1 MTHNER
7 HTHQNPINM
16 NTYRRTTIALLIAI
30 SAFSTP
36 VVNAAEEKGWFGLSF
51 NVETEGFS
59 FNPTIQSV
67 KIEKVVASSPAA
79 QAGLAAGDVVVA
91 LQGIAI
97 AGAKAD
103 DLKAAMKKS
112 VGDTLRMKVKHGA
125 AEATEIQMVAISKP
139 AGR

>member
-1 MTHNER
+1 M
-7 HTHQNPINM
+7 
-16 NTYRRTTIALLIAI
+16 ALLIAI
-30 SAFSTP
+30 SAFSTA
-36 VVNAAEEKGWFGLSF
+36 VVNAAEEKGWFGLAF

-67 KIEKVVASSPAA
+67 KIEKVVTASPAA
-79 QAGLAAGDVVVA
+79 QAGLAAGDVVVS
-91 LQGIAI
+91 LQGVAI

-112 VGDTLRMKVKHGA
+112 VGETLRMKVKHGA
-125 AEATEIQMVAISKP
+125 AEPTEIQMVAIAKP

>member
-1 MTHNER
+1 MNFSETK
-7 HTHQNPINM
+7 NPLNM
-16 NTYRRTTIALLIAI
+16 NTKRRTTIALLIAI
-30 SAFSTP
+30 SALSTSLS
-36 VVNAAEEKGWFGLSF
+36 AAEEKGWFGLAF

-67 KIEKVVASSPAA
+67 KIEKVVTASPAA
-79 QAGLAAGDVVVA
+79 QAGLAAGDVVVS
-91 LQGIAI
+91 LQGVAI

-112 VGDTLRMKVKHGA
+112 VGETLRMKVKHGA
-125 AEATEIQMVAISKP
+125 AEPTEIQMVAIAKP

>member
-1 MTHNER
+1 MANGMTHNEQ

-36 VVNAAEEKGWFGLSF
+36 VVNAAEEKGW
-51 NVETEGFS
+51 

-112 VGDTLRMKVKHGA
+112 VGETLRMKVKHGA

>member
-1 MTHNER
+1 
-7 HTHQNPINM
+7 M
-16 NTYRRTTIALLIAI
+16 NTKRRTTMALLIAI
-30 SAFSTP
+30 SAFSTA
-36 VVNAAEEKGWFGLSF
+36 VVNAAEEKGWFGLAF

-67 KIEKVVASSPAA
+67 KIEKVVTASPAA
-79 QAGLAAGDVVVA
+79 QAGLAAGDVVVS
-91 LQGIAI
+91 LQGVAI

-112 VGDTLRMKVKHGA
+112 VGETLRMKVKHGA
-125 AEATEIQMVAISKP
+125 AEPTEIQMVAIAKP